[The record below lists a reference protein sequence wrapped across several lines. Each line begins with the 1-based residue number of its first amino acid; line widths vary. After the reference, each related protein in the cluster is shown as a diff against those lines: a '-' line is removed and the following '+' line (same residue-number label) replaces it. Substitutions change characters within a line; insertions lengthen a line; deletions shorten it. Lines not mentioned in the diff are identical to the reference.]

1 MHVQV
6 NLPEAKNYCTSKCL
20 LYIVQIVHKDCKLK
34 KAQICMH
41 SSPKRLRST
50 FFLLKWYYFLVRDKL
65 YNLNIWVVIEEKCII
80 PCIDQANKAHVS
92 TEQVQRLSYIS

>member
-1 MHVQV
+1 MHFKVF
-6 NLPEAKNYCTSKCL
+6 AIYCTNCSQRL
-20 LYIVQIVHKDCKLK
+20 QTK

-41 SSPKRLRST
+41 SSPKRLRNT